1 MKVVSF
7 ITDETSHRRYAQ
19 IDLNGLAKYD
29 NDAIE
34 DLFDTI
40 IAESRKNEKSL
51 PWESVKAD
59 LIKEGKINV
68 LNLHCRKS

>member
-7 ITDETSHRRYAQ
+7 ITDETHHRRYAQ
-19 IDLNGLAKYD
+19 IDLNALAKFD
-29 NDAIE
+29 SEAIE

-40 IAESRKNEKSL
+40 IAASRKNEKSES
-51 PWESVKAD
+51 WQSVKAE

-68 LNLHCRKS
+68 SDTDKAIG